1 MASTLKILP
10 FEVLLDRRL
19 AFGRSLAMGDWDD
32 NTTELA
38 MQHFATIGKRKRGR
52 VFEDKLLK
60 GLVLATL

>member
-1 MASTLKILP
+1 
-10 FEVLLDRRL
+10 
-19 AFGRSLAMGDWDD
+19 MGDWDD
-32 NTTELA
+32 STTEVA